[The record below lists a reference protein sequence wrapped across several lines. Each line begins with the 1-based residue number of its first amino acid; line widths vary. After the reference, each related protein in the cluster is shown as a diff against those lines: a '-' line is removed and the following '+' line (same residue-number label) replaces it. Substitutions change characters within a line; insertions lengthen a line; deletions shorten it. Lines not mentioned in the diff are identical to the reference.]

1 MNKKEPEIQ
10 PFIFNW
16 RNQFD
21 NAKSTYEDLCKI
33 FNKVNVINSDES
45 NEPSEWENVGNDY
58 WFGGQFKKAMEMFTG
73 DVLMHIQAD
82 ASYNNWGELIVDA
95 KKYFSQYKLGV
106 YAPNVD
112 YTWWNSNK
120 ADINDKNNILD
131 HTNLKL
137 VCNTDCTVWFIH
149 KEALSGV
156 ATCIENISDDH
167 LGAGIDTLIIA
178 NSMLKK
184 RLVIRDYNHK
194 ISHPKST
201 GYNTNIATKEKWE
214 LINSA
219 ERTIK
224 RVSKLIDRRATNL
237 LYQYYI

>member
-1 MNKKEPEIQ
+1 M
-10 PFIFNW
+10 
-16 RNQFD
+16 
-21 NAKSTYEDLCKI
+21 
-33 FNKVNVINSDES
+33 
-45 NEPSEWENVGNDY
+45 
-58 WFGGQFKKAMEMFTG
+58 
-73 DVLMHIQAD
+73 
-82 ASYNNWGELIVDA
+82 
-95 KKYFSQYKLGV
+95 
-106 YAPNVD
+106 
-112 YTWWNSNK
+112 
-120 ADINDKNNILD
+120 
-131 HTNLKL
+131 
-137 VCNTDCTVWFIH
+137 
-149 KEALSGV
+149 